1 MQKVEFMKPFATL
14 VCEQLNAHKPEGFED
29 NYFEVIEITQNNG
42 SKISGIATAANENVA
57 PRIHMDKLY
66 DGYCDG
72 NLSIEQAA
80 DCVRESF
87 SKELNSGNMEMI
99 TSYFSERLSDFS
111 KVKDYI
117 VPILVSKEKN
127 LELLETVPS
136 ATVENLAVV
145 FRVIFSD
152 DKEKNNRDFCSSLVT
167 NEFFNTW
174 KQQDKK
180 LNLAKLYRIA
190 MENGRKLLPPLVE
203 SMQSFSKAAIVAH
216 LIELGYSDEEL
227 CEQVEKSLKEM
238 EDTPANN
245 MYVIT
250 NKKLMYGAS
259 VILYTNV
266 LPLLYE
272 KHGPLYVI
280 PSSTQELIAMP
291 KGGVSPEE
299 VLEIVKGVNGSDQVS
314 DQEYLADSVYSYTFP
329 LGLKQV
335 L

>member
-1 MQKVEFMKPFATL
+1 MQKSDFMKQFAEL
-14 VCEQLNAHKPEGFED
+14 VCDQLNICKPEGYEGSWFEAM
-29 NYFEVIEITQNNG
+29 EITRNNG
-42 SKISGIATAANENVA
+42 AKIPGITTEENEKVA
-57 PRIHMDKLY
+57 PRIHIDKLY
-66 DGYCDG
+66 DDYCDG
-72 NLSIEQAA
+72 ELTIEQAA
-80 DCVRESF
+80 DYVREAF
-87 SKELNSGNMEMI
+87 SKELNSGNMETI
-99 TSYFSERLSDFS
+99 TSYFSEKLSDFS

-127 LELLETVPS
+127 LELLETVPYV
-136 ATVENLAVV
+136 TVENLAVV
-145 FRVIFSD
+145 FRVVFLD
-152 DKEKNNRDFCSSLVT
+152 ELEKNNRDFCSSLVT

-174 KQQDKK
+174 KQQDPK
-180 LNLAKLYRIA
+180 LNSAKLYRIA
-190 MENGRKLLPPLVE
+190 MENGQKLLPPLVE
-203 SMQSFSKAAIVAH
+203 SMQSFSKAAIIAH

-238 EDTPANN
+238 EDNPANN

-299 VLEIVKGVNGSDQVS
+299 VLEIVKEVNGSDQVS